1 MKKISISIVVV
12 LIILLACKNNNN
24 SENNKEA
31 LKMYEYTPLALLMLD
46 MHDKSETWKLAIEND
61 SLDIE
66 YPNNFNGIFTL
77 EATDNSVRNEEFAG
91 YATSYLQ
98 SVNDL
103 VETKKNKKQIKRF
116 NASIDAC
123 VACHQVFCQGP
134 IDKINKLYIKES
146 L

>member
-1 MKKISISIVVV
+1 MKKISIAFV
-12 LIILLACKNNNN
+12 LILIVFIACKNNTT
-24 SENNKEA
+24 SQKEA
-31 LKMYEYTPLALLMLD
+31 SQMYEYTPLALLMLD
-46 MHDKSETWKLAIEND
+46 MHDKSKMWKLAIEHDTLN
-61 SLDIE
+61 IE
-66 YPNNFNGIFTL
+66 YPDNFNGIFTL

-98 SVNDL
+98 SVNNL
-103 VETKKNKKQIKRF
+103 VDTKKNKKQIKRY

-134 IDKINKLYIKES
+134 IDKINKLYIKEF